1 MAFIDYY
8 KILGI
13 SKDATQEDIKKA
25 YRKLARKYHP
35 DLNKDNPN
43 AQEKFQEINEANE
56 VLSNPEK
63 RKRYD
68 EYGENWKYAEELEK
82 QKKRQTKEQSGTR
95 EGTFWYS
102 DDNTSGF
109 SDFFEELFGNRY
121 RNYNRAMRGKDYE
134 SELHLTLR
142 QAAEEQKQI
151 LNLNGKNIRITI
163 PAGVADGQVIK
174 LRGYGE
180 PGKGDAPDGDLYI
193 TFRIK
198 EDPTFK
204 RIGNDLY
211 TTTTIDLYTAV
222 LGGEIILDTLNG
234 KVKVKIK
241 AGTQNNSKIRLKE
254 RGFPIYKQSGKYG
267 DLILCIQIS
276 IPTPD
281 RTTKRAVQTNKKCIH
296 RITIEKLHYFC
307 TY

>member
-25 YRKLARKYHP
+25 YRKQARKYHP

-95 EGTFWYS
+95 EDTFWYS

-254 RGFPIYKQSGKYG
+254 KGFPIYKQSGKYG
-267 DLILCIQIS
+267 DLILSIQIS
-276 IPTPD
+276 IPTLLTE
-281 RTTKRAVQTNKKCIH
+281 RQKELFKQIKNAS
-296 RITIEKLHYFC
+296 IE
-307 TY
+307 

>member
-68 EYGENWKYAEELEK
+68 EYGEYWKYAEELEK

-198 EDPTFK
+198 EDPTIK

-254 RGFPIYKQSGKYG
+254 KGFPIYKQSGKYG
-267 DLILCIQIS
+267 DLILSIQIS
-276 IPTPD
+276 IPTLLTE
-281 RTTKRAVQTNKKCIH
+281 RQKELFKQIKNAS
-296 RITIEKLHYFC
+296 IE
-307 TY
+307 

>member
-163 PAGVADGQVIK
+163 PAGVSDGQVIK

-254 RGFPIYKQSGKYG
+254 KGFPIYKQSGKYG
-267 DLILCIQIS
+267 DLILTIQIS
-276 IPTPD
+276 IPTLLTE
-281 RTTKRAVQTNKKCIH
+281 RQKELFKQIKNA
-296 RITIEKLHYFC
+296 
-307 TY
+307 

>member
-254 RGFPIYKQSGKYG
+254 KGFPIYKQSGKYG
-267 DLILCIQIS
+267 DLILSIQIS
-276 IPTPD
+276 IPTHL
-281 RTTKRAVQTNKKCIH
+281 TEQQKELFKQIKNAS
-296 RITIEKLHYFC
+296 IE
-307 TY
+307 

>member
-241 AGTQNNSKIRLKE
+241 AGTQNNSRIRLKE
-254 RGFPIYKQSGKYG
+254 KGFPIYKQSGKYG
-267 DLILCIQIS
+267 DLILSIQIS
-276 IPTPD
+276 IPTLLTE
-281 RTTKRAVQTNKKCIH
+281 RQKELFKQIKNAS
-296 RITIEKLHYFC
+296 IE
-307 TY
+307 

>member
-8 KILGI
+8 KIFGI

-35 DLNKDNPN
+35 DLNKNNPN

-180 PGKGDAPDGDLYI
+180 PGKGDAPNGDLYI

-198 EDPTFK
+198 EDLTFK
-204 RIGNDLY
+204 RVGNDLY

-241 AGTQNNSKIRLKE
+241 AGTQNDSKIRLKE
-254 RGFPIYKQSGKYG
+254 KGFPIYKQSGEYG
-267 DLILCIQIS
+267 DLILTIQIS
-276 IPTPD
+276 IPTLLTE
-281 RTTKRAVQTNKKCIH
+281 RQKELFKQIKNA
-296 RITIEKLHYFC
+296 
-307 TY
+307 

>member
-35 DLNKDNPN
+35 DLNKNNPN

-142 QAAEEQKQI
+142 QAAEELKQI

-193 TFRIK
+193 TFRIE

-254 RGFPIYKQSGKYG
+254 KGFPVYKRSGEYG
-267 DLILCIQIS
+267 DLILSIQIS
-276 IPTPD
+276 IPTLLTE
-281 RTTKRAVQTNKKCIH
+281 RQKELFKQIKNAS
-296 RITIEKLHYFC
+296 IE
-307 TY
+307 

>member
-151 LNLNGKNIRITI
+151 LNSNGKNIRITI

-254 RGFPIYKQSGKYG
+254 KGFPIYKQSGKYG
-267 DLILCIQIS
+267 DLILSIQIS
-276 IPTPD
+276 IPTLLTE
-281 RTTKRAVQTNKKCIH
+281 RQKELFKQIKNAS
-296 RITIEKLHYFC
+296 IE
-307 TY
+307 

>member
-254 RGFPIYKQSGKYG
+254 KGFPIYKQSGKYG
-267 DLILCIQIS
+267 DLILSIQIS
-276 IPTPD
+276 IPTLLTE
-281 RTTKRAVQTNKKCIH
+281 RQKELFKQIKNA
-296 RITIEKLHYFC
+296 
-307 TY
+307 

>member
-35 DLNKDNPN
+35 DLNKNNPN

-180 PGKGDAPDGDLYI
+180 PGKGDAPNGDLYI

-254 RGFPIYKQSGKYG
+254 KGFPIYKQSGEYG
-267 DLILCIQIS
+267 DLILTIQIS
-276 IPTPD
+276 IPTLLTE
-281 RTTKRAVQTNKKCIH
+281 RQKELFKQIKNA
-296 RITIEKLHYFC
+296 
-307 TY
+307 

>member
-35 DLNKDNPN
+35 DLNKNNPN

-56 VLSNPEK
+56 VLSNPDK

-241 AGTQNNSKIRLKE
+241 AGTQNNSRIRLKE
-254 RGFPIYKQSGKYG
+254 KGFPIYKQSGKYG
-267 DLILCIQIS
+267 DLILSIQIS
-276 IPTPD
+276 IPTLLTE
-281 RTTKRAVQTNKKCIH
+281 RQKELFKQIKNAS
-296 RITIEKLHYFC
+296 IE
-307 TY
+307 

>member
-1 MAFIDYY
+1 MNQQNSGRMAFIDYY

-13 SKDATQEDIKKA
+13 SKEATQEDIKKA

-204 RIGNDLY
+204 RTGNDLY

-254 RGFPIYKQSGKYG
+254 KGFPIYKQSGKYG
-267 DLILCIQIS
+267 DLILSIQIS
-276 IPTPD
+276 IPTLLTE
-281 RTTKRAVQTNKKCIH
+281 RQKELFKQIKNAS
-296 RITIEKLHYFC
+296 IE
-307 TY
+307 

>member
-35 DLNKDNPN
+35 DLNKNNPN

-82 QKKRQTKEQSGTR
+82 QKKRQTKKQSGTR

-163 PAGVADGQVIK
+163 PEGVADGQVIK

-254 RGFPIYKQSGKYG
+254 KGFPIYKQSGKYG
-267 DLILCIQIS
+267 DLILSIQIS
-276 IPTPD
+276 IPTLLTE
-281 RTTKRAVQTNKKCIH
+281 RQKELFKQIKNAS
-296 RITIEKLHYFC
+296 IE
-307 TY
+307 

>member
-13 SKDATQEDIKKA
+13 SKEATQEDIKKA

-254 RGFPIYKQSGKYG
+254 KGFPIYKQSGKYG
-267 DLILCIQIS
+267 DLILSIQIS
-276 IPTPD
+276 IPTLLTE
-281 RTTKRAVQTNKKCIH
+281 RQKELFKQIKNAS
-296 RITIEKLHYFC
+296 IE
-307 TY
+307 

>member
-63 RKRYD
+63 RKRYE

-163 PAGVADGQVIK
+163 PAGVSDGQVIK

-254 RGFPIYKQSGKYG
+254 KGFPIYKQSGKYG
-267 DLILCIQIS
+267 DLILTIQIS
-276 IPTPD
+276 IPTLLTE
-281 RTTKRAVQTNKKCIH
+281 RQKELFKQIKNA
-296 RITIEKLHYFC
+296 
-307 TY
+307 

>member
-95 EGTFWYS
+95 EDTFWYS

-254 RGFPIYKQSGKYG
+254 KGFPIYKQSGKYG
-267 DLILCIQIS
+267 DLILSIQIS
-276 IPTPD
+276 IPTLLTE
-281 RTTKRAVQTNKKCIH
+281 RQKELFKQIKNAS
-296 RITIEKLHYFC
+296 IE
-307 TY
+307 

>member
-254 RGFPIYKQSGKYG
+254 KGFPIYKQSGKYG
-267 DLILCIQIS
+267 DLILSIQIS
-276 IPTPD
+276 IPTFLTE
-281 RTTKRAVQTNKKCIH
+281 RQKELFKQIKNAS
-296 RITIEKLHYFC
+296 IE
-307 TY
+307 

>member
-35 DLNKDNPN
+35 DLNKENPN

-254 RGFPIYKQSGKYG
+254 KGFPIYKQSGEYG
-267 DLILCIQIS
+267 DLILTIQIS
-276 IPTPD
+276 IPTLLTE
-281 RTTKRAVQTNKKCIH
+281 RQKELFKQIKNA
-296 RITIEKLHYFC
+296 
-307 TY
+307 

>member
-1 MAFIDYY
+1 MNQQKSGRMAFIDYY

-35 DLNKDNPN
+35 DLNKNNPN

-241 AGTQNNSKIRLKE
+241 AGTQNNSKIRLKKK
-254 RGFPIYKQSGKYG
+254 GFPIYKRSGEYG
-267 DLILCIQIS
+267 DLIYTIQIS
-276 IPTPD
+276 IPTFLTE
-281 RTTKRAVQTNKKCIH
+281 RQKELFKQIKNAS
-296 RITIEKLHYFC
+296 IE
-307 TY
+307 

>member
-35 DLNKDNPN
+35 DLNKNNPN

-254 RGFPIYKQSGKYG
+254 KGFPIYKQSGKYG
-267 DLILCIQIS
+267 DLILSIQIS
-276 IPTPD
+276 IPTFLTE
-281 RTTKRAVQTNKKCIH
+281 RQKELFKQIKNAS
-296 RITIEKLHYFC
+296 IE
-307 TY
+307 

>member
-35 DLNKDNPN
+35 DLNKNNPN

-198 EDPTFK
+198 EDLTFK

-254 RGFPIYKQSGKYG
+254 KGFPIYKQSGKYG
-267 DLILCIQIS
+267 DLILSIQIS
-276 IPTPD
+276 IPTLLTE
-281 RTTKRAVQTNKKCIH
+281 RQKELFKQIKNAS
-296 RITIEKLHYFC
+296 IE
-307 TY
+307 

>member
-163 PAGVADGQVIK
+163 PAGVADGQIIK

-241 AGTQNNSKIRLKE
+241 AGTQNNSRIRLKE
-254 RGFPIYKQSGKYG
+254 KGFPIYKQSGKYG
-267 DLILCIQIS
+267 DLILSIQIS
-276 IPTPD
+276 IPTLLTE
-281 RTTKRAVQTNKKCIH
+281 RQKELFKQIKNAS
-296 RITIEKLHYFC
+296 IE
-307 TY
+307 

>member
-35 DLNKDNPN
+35 DLNKNNPN

-63 RKRYD
+63 RKGYD

-254 RGFPIYKQSGKYG
+254 KGFPIYKQSGKYG
-267 DLILCIQIS
+267 DLILSIQIS
-276 IPTPD
+276 IPTLLTE
-281 RTTKRAVQTNKKCIH
+281 RQKELFKQIKNAS
-296 RITIEKLHYFC
+296 IE
-307 TY
+307 

>member
-180 PGKGDAPDGDLYI
+180 PGKGDAPNGDLYI

-254 RGFPIYKQSGKYG
+254 KGFPIYKQSGKYG
-267 DLILCIQIS
+267 DLILSIQIS
-276 IPTPD
+276 IPTLLTE
-281 RTTKRAVQTNKKCIH
+281 RQKELFKQIKNAS
-296 RITIEKLHYFC
+296 IE
-307 TY
+307 

>member
-35 DLNKDNPN
+35 DLNKNNPN

-121 RNYNRAMRGKDYE
+121 RNYNRAMRGRDYE

-254 RGFPIYKQSGKYG
+254 KGFPIYKQSGKYG
-267 DLILCIQIS
+267 DLILSIQIS
-276 IPTPD
+276 IPTLLTE
-281 RTTKRAVQTNKKCIH
+281 RQKELFKQIKNAS
-296 RITIEKLHYFC
+296 IE
-307 TY
+307 

>member
-163 PAGVADGQVIK
+163 PAGVADGQIIK

-254 RGFPIYKQSGKYG
+254 KGFPIYKQSGKYG
-267 DLILCIQIS
+267 DLILSIQIS
-276 IPTPD
+276 IPTLLTE
-281 RTTKRAVQTNKKCIH
+281 RQKELFKQIKNAS
-296 RITIEKLHYFC
+296 IE
-307 TY
+307 

>member
-211 TTTTIDLYTAV
+211 TTTTIDL
-222 LGGEIILDTLNG
+222 
-234 KVKVKIK
+234 
-241 AGTQNNSKIRLKE
+241 
-254 RGFPIYKQSGKYG
+254 
-267 DLILCIQIS
+267 
-276 IPTPD
+276 
-281 RTTKRAVQTNKKCIH
+281 
-296 RITIEKLHYFC
+296 
-307 TY
+307 

>member
-254 RGFPIYKQSGKYG
+254 KGFPIYKQSGEYG
-267 DLILCIQIS
+267 NLILTIQIS
-276 IPTPD
+276 IPTLLTE
-281 RTTKRAVQTNKKCIH
+281 RQKELFKQIKNA
-296 RITIEKLHYFC
+296 
-307 TY
+307 

>member
-121 RNYNRAMRGKDYE
+121 RNYNRAMRGRDYE

-163 PAGVADGQVIK
+163 PAGVGDGQVIK

-254 RGFPIYKQSGKYG
+254 KGFPIYKQSGKYG
-267 DLILCIQIS
+267 DLILSIQIS
-276 IPTPD
+276 IPTLLTE
-281 RTTKRAVQTNKKCIH
+281 RQKELFKQIKNAS
-296 RITIEKLHYFC
+296 IE
-307 TY
+307 

>member
-56 VLSNPEK
+56 VLSNPDK

-254 RGFPIYKQSGKYG
+254 KGFPIYKQSGKYG
-267 DLILCIQIS
+267 DLILSIQIS
-276 IPTPD
+276 IPTLLTE
-281 RTTKRAVQTNKKCIH
+281 RQKELFKQIKNAS
-296 RITIEKLHYFC
+296 IE
-307 TY
+307 

>member
-1 MAFIDYY
+1 MNQQKSERMAFIDYY

-35 DLNKDNPN
+35 DLNKENPN

-204 RIGNDLY
+204 RVGNDLY

-241 AGTQNNSKIRLKE
+241 AGIQNDSKIRLKE
-254 RGFPIYKQSGKYG
+254 KGFPIYKQSGEYG
-267 DLILCIQIS
+267 DLILTIQIS
-276 IPTPD
+276 IPTLLTE
-281 RTTKRAVQTNKKCIH
+281 RQKELFKQIKNA
-296 RITIEKLHYFC
+296 
-307 TY
+307 

>member
-35 DLNKDNPN
+35 DLNKNNPN

-254 RGFPIYKQSGKYG
+254 KGFPIYKQSGKYG
-267 DLILCIQIS
+267 DLILSIQIA
-276 IPTPD
+276 IPTLLTE
-281 RTTKRAVQTNKKCIH
+281 RQKELFKQIKNAS
-296 RITIEKLHYFC
+296 IE
-307 TY
+307 

>member
-82 QKKRQTKEQSGTR
+82 QKKQQTKEQSGTR

-109 SDFFEELFGNRY
+109 SDFFEELFGYRY

-254 RGFPIYKQSGKYG
+254 KGFPIYKQSGKYG
-267 DLILCIQIS
+267 DLILSIQIS
-276 IPTPD
+276 IPTLLTE
-281 RTTKRAVQTNKKCIH
+281 RQKELFKQIKNAS
-296 RITIEKLHYFC
+296 IE
-307 TY
+307 

>member
-35 DLNKDNPN
+35 DLNKNNPN

-82 QKKRQTKEQSGTR
+82 QKKQQTKEQSGTR

-180 PGKGDAPDGDLYI
+180 PGKGDAPNGDLYI

-254 RGFPIYKQSGKYG
+254 KGFPIYKQSGEYG
-267 DLILCIQIS
+267 DLILTIQIS
-276 IPTPD
+276 IPTLLTE
-281 RTTKRAVQTNKKCIH
+281 RQKELFKQIKNA
-296 RITIEKLHYFC
+296 
-307 TY
+307 

>member
-35 DLNKDNPN
+35 DLNKNNPN

-82 QKKRQTKEQSGTR
+82 QKKQQTKEQSGTR

-109 SDFFEELFGNRY
+109 SDFFEELFGYRY

-254 RGFPIYKQSGKYG
+254 KGFPIYKQSGKYG
-267 DLILCIQIS
+267 DLILSIQIS
-276 IPTPD
+276 IPTLL
-281 RTTKRAVQTNKKCIH
+281 TEQQKELFKQIKNAS
-296 RITIEKLHYFC
+296 IE
-307 TY
+307 

>member
-43 AQEKFQEINEANE
+43 AQEKFQKINEANE

-254 RGFPIYKQSGKYG
+254 KGFPIYKQSGKYG
-267 DLILCIQIS
+267 DLILSIQIS
-276 IPTPD
+276 IPTLLTE
-281 RTTKRAVQTNKKCIH
+281 RQKELFKQIKNAS
-296 RITIEKLHYFC
+296 IE
-307 TY
+307 

>member
-13 SKDATQEDIKKA
+13 SKNATQEDIKKA

-241 AGTQNNSKIRLKE
+241 AGTQNNSKIRLREK
-254 RGFPIYKQSGKYG
+254 GFPIYKQSGKYG
-267 DLILCIQIS
+267 DLILSIQIS
-276 IPTPD
+276 IPTLLTE
-281 RTTKRAVQTNKKCIH
+281 RQKELFKQIKNA
-296 RITIEKLHYFC
+296 
-307 TY
+307 

>member
-204 RIGNDLY
+204 RVGNDLY
-211 TTTTIDLYTAV
+211 TTTTIDLYTAI

-254 RGFPIYKQSGKYG
+254 KGFPIYKQSGKYG
-267 DLILCIQIS
+267 DLILSIQIS
-276 IPTPD
+276 IPTFLTE
-281 RTTKRAVQTNKKCIH
+281 RQKELFKQIKNAS
-296 RITIEKLHYFC
+296 IE
-307 TY
+307 

>member
-198 EDPTFK
+198 EGPTFK

-254 RGFPIYKQSGKYG
+254 KGFPIYKQSGKYG
-267 DLILCIQIS
+267 DLILSIQIS
-276 IPTPD
+276 IPTLLTE
-281 RTTKRAVQTNKKCIH
+281 RQKELFKQIKNAS
-296 RITIEKLHYFC
+296 IE
-307 TY
+307 

>member
-56 VLSNPEK
+56 VLSNPDK

-82 QKKRQTKEQSGTR
+82 QKKQQTKEQSGTR
-95 EGTFWYS
+95 EGMFWYS

-142 QAAEEQKQI
+142 QAAKEQKQI

-254 RGFPIYKQSGKYG
+254 KGFPIYKQSGKYG
-267 DLILCIQIS
+267 DLILSIQIS
-276 IPTPD
+276 IPTLLTE
-281 RTTKRAVQTNKKCIH
+281 RQKELFKQIKNAS
-296 RITIEKLHYFC
+296 IE
-307 TY
+307 